1 MILVRDVF
9 HAKYGRGD
17 ELVALFK
24 EAFAQMP
31 DAMQTG
37 SGRLMT
43 DLSGRYFTI
52 VTEYEVES
60 LAVWERQF
68 AEMMAQSGTAG
79 TDTFSTRMNEL
90 IEWGHREFY
99 TIVT

>member
-24 EAFAQMP
+24 EAFDQMP
-31 DAMQTG
+31 EAMQTG
-37 SGRLMT
+37 SSRLMT

-60 LAVWERQF
+60 LAAWERQF
-68 AEMMAQSGTAG
+68 AEMMAQP
-79 TDTFSTRMNEL
+79 DTGGFSTRMNEL

-99 TIVT
+99 TIVQ

>member
-9 HAKYGRGD
+9 HARYGRGD

-31 DAMQTG
+31 DAMRTG
-37 SGRLMT
+37 SSRLMT

-52 VTEYEVES
+52 VTQYEVES
-60 LAVWERQF
+60 LAEWERQF
-68 AEMMAQSGTAG
+68 AAMMAQSGT
-79 TDTFSTRMNEL
+79 DSFSARMNEL
-90 IEWGHREFY
+90 VEWGHREFY
-99 TIVT
+99 TIVQ